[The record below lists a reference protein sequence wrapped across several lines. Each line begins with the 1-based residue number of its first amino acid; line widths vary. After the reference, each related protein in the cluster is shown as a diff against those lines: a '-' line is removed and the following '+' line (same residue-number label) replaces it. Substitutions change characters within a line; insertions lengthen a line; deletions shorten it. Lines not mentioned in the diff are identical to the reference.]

1 MSKSIISQKKSFLD
15 LTASELNEILLDV
28 GEKRFRIKQINNWI
42 YNQNVRSWDEMI
54 NLPLSLIKFLKSE
67 ILLHPLKL
75 VSING
80 SENDKTRKF
89 LFQTTRGNHIE
100 SVLMREKNRTTVCVS
115 SQSGCILD
123 CNFCATAS
131 MGFLQNLNANE
142 IIDQVILLSSYTK
155 SKITNVV
162 YMGMGE
168 PFMNYRQVIES
179 GKLLNKNMGLGA
191 RRITISTAGI
201 APKIR
206 QIADDNYSFKLAISL
221 NATNDEV
228 RKKIMPITLKHSF
241 KEIIDSAKYY
251 YSKTKRLIT
260 FEYVL
265 LNGINDSTNDA
276 KKLVKLLK
284 GFPCK
289 LNIIP
294 YNEIGG
300 DYIRPE
306 IKDINQFLFHL
317 KPAKF
322 IVTVRWSNGTD
333 IDAGCG
339 QLAIREKQ

>member
-1 MSKSIISQKKSFLD
+1 MSKSIISQKKSFFD
-15 LTASELNEILLDV
+15 LTSSELNEILLDV

-54 NLPLSLIKFLKSE
+54 NLPLSLIKYLKSE

-131 MGFLQNLNANE
+131 MGFLQNLSANE

-276 KKLVKLLK
+276 KELVKLLK

>member
-15 LTASELNEILLDV
+15 LTSSELNEILLDV

-54 NLPLSLIKFLKSE
+54 NLPLSLIKYLKSE

-80 SENDKTRKF
+80 SENDNTRKF

-276 KKLVKLLK
+276 KELVKLLK

-339 QLAIREKQ
+339 QLAIIEKQ

>member
-15 LTASELNEILLDV
+15 LTSSELNEILLDV

-54 NLPLSLIKFLKSE
+54 NLPLSLIKYLKSE

-276 KKLVKLLK
+276 KELVKLLK

-333 IDAGCG
+333 INAGCG

>member
-1 MSKSIISQKKSFLD
+1 MSKSIISKKKSFLD
-15 LTASELNEILLDV
+15 LTSSELNEILLDV

-54 NLPLSLIKFLKSE
+54 NLPLSLIKYLKSE

-179 GKLLNKNMGLGA
+179 GELLNKNMGLGA

-221 NATNDEV
+221 NASNDEV

-276 KKLVKLLK
+276 KELVKLLK

>member
-54 NLPLSLIKFLKSE
+54 NLPLSLIKYLKSE

-80 SENDKTRKF
+80 AVNDKTRKF

-131 MGFLQNLNANE
+131 MGFLQNLSANE

-276 KKLVKLLK
+276 KELVKLLK

>member
-15 LTASELNEILLDV
+15 FTSSELNEILLDV

-54 NLPLSLIKFLKSE
+54 NLPLSLIKYLKSE

-276 KKLVKLLK
+276 KELVKLLK

-339 QLAIREKQ
+339 QLAIREK

>member
-1 MSKSIISQKKSFLD
+1 MSKSIISKKKSFLD
-15 LTASELNEILLDV
+15 LTSSELNEILLDV

-54 NLPLSLIKFLKSE
+54 NLPLSLIKYLKSE

-221 NATNDEV
+221 NASNDEV

-276 KKLVKLLK
+276 KELVKLLK

-294 YNEIGG
+294 YNEIGS

>member
-15 LTASELNEILLDV
+15 LTSSELNEILLDV

-54 NLPLSLIKFLKSE
+54 NLPLSLIKYLKSE

-265 LNGINDSTNDA
+265 LKGINDSTNDA
-276 KKLVKLLK
+276 KELVKLLK

-300 DYIRPE
+300 EYIRPE

>member
-15 LTASELNEILLDV
+15 LTSSELNEILLDV

-54 NLPLSLIKFLKSE
+54 NLPLSLIKYLKSE

-276 KKLVKLLK
+276 KELVKLLK

>member
-1 MSKSIISQKKSFLD
+1 MSKSIISKKKSFLD
-15 LTASELNEILLDV
+15 LTSSELNEILLDV

-54 NLPLSLIKFLKSE
+54 NLPLSLIKYLKSE

-131 MGFLQNLNANE
+131 MGFLQNLSANE

-221 NATNDEV
+221 NASNDEV
-228 RKKIMPITLKHSF
+228 RKKIMPITLKFSF

-276 KKLVKLLK
+276 KELVKLLK

>member
-1 MSKSIISQKKSFLD
+1 MSKSIISKKKSFLD
-15 LTASELNEILLDV
+15 LTSSELNEILLDV

-54 NLPLSLIKFLKSE
+54 NLPLSLIKYLKSE

-131 MGFLQNLNANE
+131 MGFLQNLSANE

-179 GKLLNKNMGLGA
+179 GELLNKNMGLGA

-276 KKLVKLLK
+276 KELVKLLK
-284 GFPCK
+284 GFPSK

-339 QLAIREKQ
+339 QLAIIEKQ

>member
-15 LTASELNEILLDV
+15 LTSSELNEILLDV

-54 NLPLSLIKFLKSE
+54 NLPLSLIKYLKSE

-131 MGFLQNLNANE
+131 MGFLQNLSANE

-276 KKLVKLLK
+276 KELVKLLK

-339 QLAIREKQ
+339 QLAIREK

>member
-15 LTASELNEILLDV
+15 LTSSELNEILLNV

-54 NLPLSLIKFLKSE
+54 NLPLSLIKYLKSE

-131 MGFLQNLNANE
+131 MGFLQNLSANE

-276 KKLVKLLK
+276 KELVKLLK

-339 QLAIREKQ
+339 QLAIIEKQ

>member
-15 LTASELNEILLDV
+15 LTSSELNEILLDV
-28 GEKRFRIKQINNWI
+28 GEKKFRIKQINNWI

-54 NLPLSLIKFLKSE
+54 NLPLSLIKYLKSE

-276 KKLVKLLK
+276 KELVELLK

-339 QLAIREKQ
+339 QLGIIEKQ

>member
-15 LTASELNEILLDV
+15 LTSSELNEILLDV

-54 NLPLSLIKFLKSE
+54 NLPLSLIKYLKSE

-131 MGFLQNLNANE
+131 MGFLQNLSANE

-221 NATNDEV
+221 NASNDEV

-276 KKLVKLLK
+276 KELVKLLK

>member
-1 MSKSIISQKKSFLD
+1 MSKSIISKKKSFLD

-54 NLPLSLIKFLKSE
+54 NLPLSLIKYLKSE

-276 KKLVKLLK
+276 K
-284 GFPCK
+284 
-289 LNIIP
+289 
-294 YNEIGG
+294 
-300 DYIRPE
+300 
-306 IKDINQFLFHL
+306 
-317 KPAKF
+317 
-322 IVTVRWSNGTD
+322 
-333 IDAGCG
+333 
-339 QLAIREKQ
+339 

>member
-15 LTASELNEILLDV
+15 LTSSELNEILLDV
-28 GEKRFRIKQINNWI
+28 GEKKFRIKQINNWI

-54 NLPLSLIKFLKSE
+54 NLPLSLIKYLKSE

-221 NATNDEV
+221 NASNDEV

-276 KKLVKLLK
+276 KELVKLLK

>member
-15 LTASELNEILLDV
+15 LTSSELNEILLDV

-54 NLPLSLIKFLKSE
+54 NLPLSLIKYLKSE

-276 KKLVKLLK
+276 KELVKLLK

-339 QLAIREKQ
+339 QLAIRDKQ

>member
-54 NLPLSLIKFLKSE
+54 NLPLSLIKYLKSE

-276 KKLVKLLK
+276 KELVKLLK

>member
-15 LTASELNEILLDV
+15 FTSSELNEILLDV

-54 NLPLSLIKFLKSE
+54 NLPLSLIKYLKSE

-276 KKLVKLLK
+276 KELVKLLK

>member
-15 LTASELNEILLDV
+15 LTSSELNEILLDV

-54 NLPLSLIKFLKSE
+54 NLPLSLIKYLKSE

-80 SENDKTRKF
+80 AVNDKTRKF

-168 PFMNYRQVIES
+168 PFMNYHQVIES

-276 KKLVKLLK
+276 KELVKLLK

-339 QLAIREKQ
+339 QLAIRDKQ

>member
-15 LTASELNEILLDV
+15 LTSSELNEILLDV

-54 NLPLSLIKFLKSE
+54 NLPLSLIKYLKSE

-206 QIADDNYSFKLAISL
+206 QIADDNYSFKLAIIL

-241 KEIIDSAKYY
+241 KEIIDSAKY
-251 YSKTKRLIT
+251 
-260 FEYVL
+260 
-265 LNGINDSTNDA
+265 
-276 KKLVKLLK
+276 
-284 GFPCK
+284 
-289 LNIIP
+289 
-294 YNEIGG
+294 
-300 DYIRPE
+300 
-306 IKDINQFLFHL
+306 
-317 KPAKF
+317 
-322 IVTVRWSNGTD
+322 
-333 IDAGCG
+333 
-339 QLAIREKQ
+339 

>member
-15 LTASELNEILLDV
+15 LTSSELNEILLDV

-54 NLPLSLIKFLKSE
+54 NLPLSLIKYLKSE

-276 KKLVKLLK
+276 KELVKLLK

-339 QLAIREKQ
+339 QLAIREK

>member
-1 MSKSIISQKKSFLD
+1 MSKSIISKKKSFLD
-15 LTASELNEILLDV
+15 LTSSELNEILLDV

-54 NLPLSLIKFLKSE
+54 NLPLSLIKYLKSE

-131 MGFLQNLNANE
+131 MGFLQNLSANE

-221 NATNDEV
+221 NASNDEV

-276 KKLVKLLK
+276 KELVKLLK

>member
-54 NLPLSLIKFLKSE
+54 NLPLSLIKYLKSE

-168 PFMNYRQVIES
+168 PFMNYHQVIES

-276 KKLVKLLK
+276 KELVKLLK

-339 QLAIREKQ
+339 QLAIRDKQ

>member
-54 NLPLSLIKFLKSE
+54 NLPLSLIKYLKSE

-276 KKLVKLLK
+276 KELVKLLK

-300 DYIRPE
+300 EYIRPE